1 MASFTDAITQF
12 NPYVQQ
18 LPLEAMAQV
27 GMFKQAKYEENV
39 QKIQGEIDKIAG
51 LDVVRDVDKQY
62 LQAKLNQLGS
72 KLKTVAAGD
81 FSNFQ
86 LVNSVGGMA
95 KQIGKDPLV
104 QNAVSSTAW
113 YRKQAADM
121 EKAISEGKAGQSNIW
136 DFGEQVNSWM
146 NSSDLKKSFRG
157 RYTQYTD
164 VKKKAM
170 EAIKGLHPKLQQYD
184 IPFKMNDDGTVDTRQ
199 IADAMKRYKIEGI
212 DENQVEQAIR
222 ASLDQN
228 DLNQLSIDGR
238 YQFRG
243 VGVDQLVKKATD
255 NYEIQK
261 KNAISTLDYLKEQR
275 RIITDPNELEK
286 VDAKI
291 EYYNLLLGK
300 DGVPGLLDENLK
312 SNLETVRQNPDA
324 VKTSLYKEGFVKEF
338 ANAFSWKNQVVTYE
352 TNPIRQQLNWV
363 ADMKFKQEQEN
374 RRRYEFAQNLLREDE
389 KIRLMA
395 EKNALDKVAL
405 YGDPNASDW
414 TPMGNP
420 TDNELRATELF
431 TSHVSSVAGA
441 LEGDMAK
448 LKTKYSDA
456 QIADMLQDWEEN
468 TTKATKVK
476 PDALKLIQ
484 NIAKNK
490 NYLSALEEK
499 QKILRE
505 QAISEAQKD
514 PKFKENLAKSKDYIS
529 TLDKTIPPVQ
539 INVGGRSINLTPS
552 QLLND
557 IQSGKATLS
566 VDRALAGSIR
576 LNYNID
582 GKQASLEIN
591 KTSFGTD
598 VKGASKLRPLLLG
611 VHEYYGQY
619 GNLNKEYNNSVE
631 DIYRKKLAPIAQ
643 AFVPQIKA
651 VATGK
656 NGEPPPIIISRLSQ
670 LLTAADVKDI
680 AADENFDLE
689 KASTMLLEKN
699 SKDTR
704 VFIEQD
710 GDNFRVHLKSESDPS
725 NRQILKLS
733 KGDVVRYFGEGYVNN
748 KTQES
753 IRINIGGGN
762 TNITGD
768 PKKAVFQKQFGDF
781 PGVSRYQVTADLNQD
796 LSDANLYTAMI
807 NVKRKDGGYQTFEI
821 SGSDNLHR
829 VGYDQGRK
837 SLNALTDQ
845 TLINLLKA
853 QYPNYDYS
861 NLDY

>member
-255 NYEIQK
+255 DYDAQK
-261 KNAISTLDYLKEQR
+261 KNALSTLDYLKEQR

-300 DGVPGLLDENLK
+300 DGVPGILDEKLK

-363 ADMKFKQEQEN
+363 KTMEFNQQVEN

-414 TPMGNP
+414 TPLGNP
-420 TDNELRATELF
+420 TDNELRSTELF

-441 LEGDMAK
+441 IEGDMAK

-456 QIADMLQDWEEN
+456 LIADMLKDWEEN

-499 QKILRE
+499 EKRIRAEADRE
-505 QAISEAQKD
+505 AGV
-514 PKFKENLAKSKDYIS
+514 
-529 TLDKTIPPVQ
+529 DKTKAQ
-539 INVGGRSINLTPS
+539 ILVGKKPL
-552 QLLND
+552 D
-557 IQSGKATLS
+557 ITFRGVTFKLSPEEILGLEAATTRKETGSRAGTVVDVS
-566 VDRALAGSIR
+566 VDRSKLNNNQLRFVNALEGIKYGR
-576 LNYNID
+576 LKPSLVTPSEITQLDRSFGQVASTYN
-582 GKQASLEIN
+582 QAVNQYRDAIN
-591 KTSFGTD
+591 KSNELF
-598 VKGASKLRPLLLG
+598 
-611 VHEYYGQY
+611 
-619 GNLNKEYNNSVE
+619 
-631 DIYRKKLAPIAQ
+631 RKKLAPIAQ

-699 SKDTR
+699 NKDTR

-748 KTQES
+748 KIQES